1 MTECKKCGA
10 PFKWAL
16 TVHSR
21 TNRWLPVEP
30 EPSEEGSFLYVASR
44 SVKRLSGVELET
56 ARVKKWRL
64 YRPHIELCT
73 TAGAA

>member
-10 PFKWAL
+10 VFKWAL

-21 TNRWLPVEP
+21 TSRWLPVEP
-30 EPSEEGSFLYVASR
+30 EPSSEGSYLYVASR

-56 ARVKKWRL
+56 ARAKKRKL
-64 YRPHIELCT
+64 YRPHVELCS
-73 TAGAA
+73 AVGAT

>member
-1 MTECKKCGA
+1 MTVCKKCGA

-21 TNRWLPVEP
+21 ASRWLPVAP
-30 EPSEEGSFLYVASR
+30 EPSEEGSYLYVASR
-44 SVKRLSGVELET
+44 SVKRLSGVELES

-64 YRPHIELCT
+64 FRPHAELCS
-73 TAGAA
+73 AGSAP